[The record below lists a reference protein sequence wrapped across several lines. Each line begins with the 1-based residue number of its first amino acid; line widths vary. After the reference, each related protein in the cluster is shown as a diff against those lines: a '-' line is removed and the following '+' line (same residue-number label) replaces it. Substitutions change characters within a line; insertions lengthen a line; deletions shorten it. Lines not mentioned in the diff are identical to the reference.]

1 MSDTTSSVSKF
12 SAVYAL
18 VVLVLINSVN
28 YMDRTV
34 VSVLAPLIQK
44 DLNLSDTQLGFI
56 GGLAFTLFYAI
67 MALPIGAAVDRFTR
81 KYVLSAGI
89 LVWSAAVFLSGLA
102 GSFVSL
108 FAVRA
113 LTGTGESSAHP
124 SGVSLL
130 GDYFSQKVR
139 TIAIAVFQMGVPLGA
154 GIGLIVG
161 GILAQKYGWQKT
173 FFIYAIPGIILIPF
187 ILLMKN
193 PVRGVQEG
201 LTAEDRQGVSTQDF
215 FTKVGKI
222 LSTKTLI
229 FHYAATALI
238 QLGIQGYAFWMPT
251 YLVRER
257 GFELAAAG
265 KLAGIGM
272 LVGGVVGALGGAIV
286 ADLWFRKEKTA
297 RLRVQTIAA
306 AAAIPFV
313 IISYIAV
320 SNAILIP
327 AIFLAII
334 LSIAMFPILSAVI
347 VDLVEP
353 QDRGVGMALL
363 LLLQTGIGYS
373 IGPPLIGL
381 ISDMSGSLF
390 RGLLI
395 VPVAYVLVIV
405 VGIFAIRRFPGDYA
419 DVQARI
425 KRMHH

>member
-1 MSDTTSSVSKF
+1 MSDTSSSMTK
-12 SAVYAL
+12 SRAIYAL

-28 YMDRTV
+28 YMDRAV
-34 VSVLAPLIQK
+34 VSVLAPLIGK
-44 DLNLSDTQLGFI
+44 DLALTDTQLGVI
-56 GGLAFTLFYAI
+56 GGLAFTLFYAL

-81 KYVLSAGI
+81 KYVLSGGI
-89 LVWSAAVFLSGLA
+89 VVWSAAVFLSGLA
-102 GSFVSL
+102 GGFWSL
-108 FAVRA
+108 FAARA
-113 LTGTGESSAHP
+113 LTGSGESSAHP

-173 FFIYAIPGIILIPF
+173 FFIYAIPGLIILPF
-187 ILLMKN
+187 VLLTRD
-193 PVRGVQEG
+193 PVRGAQEG
-201 LTAEDRQGVSTQDF
+201 LTAADRQGVSRQDF

-229 FHYAATALI
+229 FHYIATALI

-257 GFELAAAG
+257 GYDIAAAG
-265 KLAGIGM
+265 KLAGIAM
-272 LVGGVVGALGGAIV
+272 LVGGIIGALGGAIV
-286 ADLWFRKEKTA
+286 ADLWFRKDKTA
-297 RLRVQTIAA
+297 RLKVQTIAA
-306 AAAIPFV
+306 ASAIPFV
-313 IISYIAV
+313 IISFLAV

-327 AIFLAII
+327 AIFIAII

-373 IGPPLIGL
+373 VGPPLIGW
-381 ISDMSGSLF
+381 ISDLSASLLN
-390 RGLLI
+390 GLMV
-395 VPVAYVLVIV
+395 VPIAYALVIV
-405 VGIFAIRRFPGDYA
+405 MGIFAIRLFSADYA
-419 DVQARI
+419 AVQARI
-425 KRMHH
+425 ARLHK

>member
-1 MSDTTSSVSKF
+1 MSDNSASVTKF
-12 SAVYAL
+12 QAVYAL
-18 VVLVLINSVN
+18 VVLVLVNSVN
-28 YMDRTV
+28 YMDRSV
-34 VSVLAPLIQK
+34 VSVLAPLIQQ
-44 DLNLSDTQLGFI
+44 DLSLTDTQLGLI
-56 GGLAFTLFYAI
+56 GGLAFTIFYAL
-67 MALPIGAAVDRFTR
+67 MALPIGAAVDRLTR

-89 LVWSAAVFLSGLA
+89 VIWSAAVFLSGLA
-102 GSFVSL
+102 GSFGSL

-161 GILAQKYGWQKT
+161 GILAQKYGWQMT
-173 FFIYAIPGIILIPF
+173 FFVYAIPGIILLPF
-187 ILLMKN
+187 ILLTRD
-193 PVRGVQEG
+193 PVRGAQEG
-201 LTAEDRQGVSTQDF
+201 LTAADRQGVSAQGF
-215 FTKVGKI
+215 FTTVGKI
-222 LSTKTLI
+222 LSTRTLI
-229 FHYAATALI
+229 FHYIATALI

-257 GFELAAAG
+257 GYDLAAAG
-265 KLAGIGM
+265 KLAGIAM
-272 LVGGVVGALGGAIV
+272 LVGGIVGALGGAIV
-286 ADLWFRKEKTA
+286 ADIWFRKEKTA

-313 IISYIAV
+313 IISYVAV

-373 IGPPLIGL
+373 LGPPLVGL
-381 ISDMSGSLF
+381 ISDLSDSLF

-395 VPVAYVLVIV
+395 VPVAYCLVIV
-405 VGIFAIRRFPGDYA
+405 MGILAIRRFSADYA
-419 DVQARI
+419 AVQARI
-425 KRMHH
+425 ARMRK

>member
-1 MSDTTSSVSKF
+1 MSDNSASVTKF
-12 SAVYAL
+12 QAVYAL
-18 VVLVLINSVN
+18 VVLVLVNSVN
-28 YMDRTV
+28 YMDRSV
-34 VSVLAPLIQK
+34 VSVLAPLIQQ
-44 DLNLSDTQLGFI
+44 DLSLTDTQLGLI
-56 GGLAFTLFYAI
+56 GGLAFTIFYAL
-67 MALPIGAAVDRFTR
+67 MALPIGAAVDRLTR

-89 LVWSAAVFLSGLA
+89 VVWSAAVFLSGLA
-102 GSFVSL
+102 GSFGSL
-108 FAVRA
+108 FVVRA

-130 GDYFSQKVR
+130 GDYFSKKVR

-154 GIGLIVG
+154 GVGLIVG
-161 GILAQKYGWQKT
+161 GILAQKYGWQTT
-173 FFIYAIPGIILIPF
+173 FFIYAIPGIIILPF
-187 ILLMKN
+187 ILLTRD
-193 PVRGVQEG
+193 PVRGGQEG
-201 LTAEDRQGVSTQDF
+201 LTAADRQGVSAQGF
-215 FTKVGKI
+215 FATIGKI

-229 FHYAATALI
+229 FHYIATALI
-238 QLGIQGYAFWMPT
+238 QLGIQAYAFWMPT

-257 GFELAAAG
+257 GYDLAAAG
-265 KLAGIGM
+265 KLAGIAM
-272 LVGGVVGALGGAIV
+272 LVGGIVGALGGAIV

-327 AIFLAII
+327 AIFMAII

-373 IGPPLIGL
+373 LGPPLVGL
-381 ISDMSGSLF
+381 ISDLSDSLF

-395 VPVAYVLVIV
+395 VPVAYLLVIV
-405 VGIFAIRRFPGDYA
+405 MGILAIRRFSADYA
-419 DVQARI
+419 AVQARI
-425 KRMHH
+425 ARMHK

>member
-1 MSDTTSSVSKF
+1 MSDTPSSVSKF
-12 SAVYAL
+12 SAIYAL
-18 VVLVLINSVN
+18 VVLVIVNSIN

-34 VSVLAPLIQK
+34 VSVLAPLIKQ
-44 DLNLSDTQLGFI
+44 DLSLTDTQLGFI
-56 GGLAFTLFYAI
+56 GGLAFTLFYAL

-89 LVWSAAVFLSGLA
+89 VVWSAAVFLSGMA
-102 GSFVSL
+102 GSFGSL
-108 FAVRA
+108 FVVRA

-173 FFIYAIPGIILIPF
+173 FFFYAVPGIIVIPL
-187 ILLMKN
+187 ILLTRN
-193 PVRGVQEG
+193 PVRGIQDG
-201 LTAEDRQGVSTQDF
+201 LTAADRQGVPGRDF
-215 FTKVGKI
+215 FGTVGKI

-229 FHYAATALI
+229 FHYIATALI
-238 QLGIQGYAFWMPT
+238 QLGIQAYAFWMPT

-257 GFELAAAG
+257 GYDIAAAG
-265 KLAGIGM
+265 KLAGIAM
-272 LVGGVVGALGGAIV
+272 LVGGIVGALGGAIV
-286 ADLWFRKEKTA
+286 ADLWFRKDKTA
-297 RLRVQTIAA
+297 RLKVQTIAA

-313 IISYIAV
+313 IVSYIAV
-320 SNAILIP
+320 SSSILIP

-334 LSIAMFPILSAVI
+334 LSIAMFPIHSAVI

-363 LLLQTGIGYS
+363 LLLQTGVGYS
-373 IGPPLIGL
+373 LGPPLVGL
-381 ISDMSGSLF
+381 ISDLSDSLF

-395 VPVAYVLVIV
+395 VPIAYVLVIV
-405 VGIFAIRRFPGDYA
+405 MGIFAIRLFSADYA
-419 DVQARI
+419 AVHARI
-425 KRMHH
+425 ARHGK

>member
-1 MSDTTSSVSKF
+1 MSDTSPAMTKSH
-12 SAVYAL
+12 AIYAL

-28 YMDRTV
+28 YMDRAV
-34 VSVLAPLIQK
+34 VSVLAPLIGK
-44 DLNLSDTQLGFI
+44 DLALTDTQLGII

-81 KYVLSAGI
+81 KYVLTAGI
-89 LVWSAAVFLSGLA
+89 VIWSGAVFLSGLA
-102 GSFVSL
+102 GSFGTL
-108 FAVRA
+108 FAARA

-154 GIGLIVG
+154 GVGLIVG
-161 GILAQKYGWQKT
+161 GIIAQKYGWQTT
-173 FFIYAIPGIILIPF
+173 FFVYAIPGLVLIPF
-187 ILLMKN
+187 ILFTRD

-201 LTAEDRQGVSTQDF
+201 LTAADRQGVSKQDF

-222 LSTKTLI
+222 LSTRTLI
-229 FHYAATALI
+229 YHYIATALI

-257 GFELAAAG
+257 GYDIAAAG
-265 KLAGIGM
+265 KLAGIAM
-272 LVGGVVGALGGAIV
+272 LAGGIVGALGGAIV
-286 ADLWFRKEKTA
+286 ADLWFRKDKTA
-297 RLRVQTIAA
+297 RLKVQTIAA
-306 AAAIPFV
+306 ASAIPFV
-313 IISYIAV
+313 IISFLAV
-320 SNAILIP
+320 SDMIMIP
-327 AIFLAII
+327 AIFIAII

-373 IGPPLIGL
+373 LGPPLIGW
-381 ISDMSGSLF
+381 ISDLSASLY

-395 VPVAYVLVIV
+395 VPIAYVLVIV
-405 VGIFAIRRFPGDYA
+405 MGILAIRHFSADYA
-419 DVQARI
+419 AVQARI
-425 KRMHH
+425 ARLHK